1 MSSISGNIFKAE
13 IILDKVKQKLSFKLF
28 SEKNLEEVS
37 QLMFLN
43 HLKVARHL
51 SYLRNNL
58 HFVAKYFFDSSSVK
72 RDGDKDLSFALLLE
86 EGMQDFALG
95 NSESYIEYF
104 RKVGK
109 G

>member
-1 MSSISGNIFKAE
+1 M
-13 IILDKVKQKLSFKLF
+13 L
-28 SEKNLEEVS
+28 
-37 QLMFLN
+37 LN

-51 SYLRNNL
+51 SYLRDNL
-58 HFVAKYFFDSSSVK
+58 HFIVKYFFDSSSVK
-72 RDGDKDLSFALLLE
+72 RDGDRHSSFTLNLE
-86 EGMQDFALG
+86 EGMQDFVLG

>member
-1 MSSISGNIFKAE
+1 MSSISGAVYKAE
-13 IILDKVKQKLSFKLF
+13 ITLEKVKQKLSFKLF
-28 SEKNLEEVS
+28 SENIVEEVS

-72 RDGDKDLSFALLLE
+72 RDGDRHLCFTLLLE
-86 EGMQDFALG
+86 EGMQDFVLG
-95 NSESYIEYF
+95 SS
-104 RKVGK
+104 
-109 G
+109 